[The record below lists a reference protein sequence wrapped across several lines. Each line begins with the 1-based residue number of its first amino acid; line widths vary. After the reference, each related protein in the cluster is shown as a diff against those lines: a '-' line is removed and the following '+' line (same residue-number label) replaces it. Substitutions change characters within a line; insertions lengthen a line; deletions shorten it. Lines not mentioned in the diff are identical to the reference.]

1 MARLAN
7 MILPCRIHRSRHC
20 VEFVPFSLL
29 FIAFLLTVVSEA
41 TAQEAVGSM
50 GEEAGVSWFPAV
62 PVHITA
68 GVDVGYDDHVLGSS
82 ATGNSSG
89 QGSQGSFLSR
99 ENLVLTYDRAG
110 EPTEVS
116 LIGVGRFTQY
126 VDAGT
131 DDKDVNLTLAVTH
144 NFSTRLSFRA
154 DIYAAYQTE
163 PNFQSNVGP
172 QNVRAPF
179 FDTVDIFSLSYHWLP
194 RVSTITSYTF
204 ERVFYT
210 SSSTGTS
217 ASSSPANS
225 QNRIQNTFSEQL
237 QFSLTRRTHLVLDY
251 RYLIVDYDTAPS
263 DSTTHFAL
271 AGFDHNLTEHLNIDV
286 LGGPSFRS
294 FQDDGNSINPY
305 AHVAVNYEGSNH
317 SLSWITSYGVEQSTG
332 TFAMGNTTFR
342 TGMIATYNLTSRIQS
357 TAAVYYNSSSNNQG
371 SSGTTSSAS
380 QNALQFTLGLNYII
394 NKHFAAH
401 VHYVY
406 SSQNGQGGYS
416 RNQYFAGLTY
426 TY

>member
-20 VEFVPFSLL
+20 VGFVPFSLL
-29 FIAFLLTVVSEA
+29 FIAFLLTVASEA

-89 QGSQGSFLSR
+89 QGSQGSFLLR
-99 ENLVLTYDRAG
+99 ENLVLTYDRPG
-110 EPTEVS
+110 EPTEVR

-126 VDAGT
+126 VDAGS

-154 DIYAAYQTE
+154 DIYGAYQTE

-172 QNVRAPF
+172 QNVRAPHF
-179 FDTVDIFSLSYHWLP
+179 ETRDIFSLSYHWLP
-194 RVSTITSYTF
+194 RVATITSYTF
-204 ERVFYT
+204 D
-210 SSSTGTS
+210 
-217 ASSSPANS
+217 
-225 QNRIQNTFSEQL
+225 RIKYEQTTPTTTAIAIGQDRFQHTLDEQL
-237 QFSLTRRTHLVLDY
+237 QFSLTRRTNLVLEY

-271 AGFDHNLTEHLNIDV
+271 AGFDHNLTEHLRINV
-286 LGGPSFRS
+286 RGGPSFRS
-294 FQDDGNSINPY
+294 FKDDGDTINPY
-305 AHVAVNYEGSNH
+305 AQVSVTYEGSNH
-317 SLSWITSYGVEQSTG
+317 SLSWITTYGVEQSTG
-332 TFAMGNTTFR
+332 TVGMGNTTLR
-342 TGMIATYNLTSRIQS
+342 TGLNATYNLTSRIHS
-357 TAAVYYNSSSNNQG
+357 TAAVYYNSSNNNQG
-371 SSGTTSSAS
+371 SSGTTSAGS
-380 QNALQFTLGLNYII
+380 QNALQFTLNLNYII
-394 NKHFAAH
+394 NRHFAAH
-401 VHYVY
+401 VDYEY

-416 RNQYFAGLTY
+416 RNRYSAGLTY

>member
-7 MILPCRIHRSRHC
+7 MILPCRIHWSRHC

-29 FIAFLLTVVSEA
+29 FIAFLLSVASEA

-50 GEEAGVSWFPAV
+50 AEEAGVSWFPAV
-62 PVHITA
+62 PVQITA
-68 GVDVGYDDHVLGSS
+68 GVDAGYDDNVLGSS
-82 ATGNSSG
+82 ATANSSG
-89 QGSQGSFLSR
+89 QGSQGSFFSR
-99 ENLVLTYDRAG
+99 ENLVLTYDRAA
-110 EPTEVS
+110 EPTEVR

-154 DIYAAYQTE
+154 DLYVAYQTE

-172 QNVRAPF
+172 QNVRAPY
-179 FDTVDIFSLSYHWLP
+179 FDTRDIFSLSYHWLP
-194 RVSTITSYTF
+194 RVATITSYTF
-204 ERVFYT
+204 ERIKYQQTTPTTTAIGIAQDRFEHT
-210 SSSTGTS
+210 L
-217 ASSSPANS
+217 A
-225 QNRIQNTFSEQL
+225 EEL
-237 QFSLTRRTHLVLDY
+237 QFSLTRRTNLVLEY
-251 RYLIVDYDTAPS
+251 RYLIVDYDTAPN

-271 AGFDHNLTEHLNIDV
+271 AGFDHDLTEHLRINV
-286 LGGPSFRS
+286 RSGPSFRS

-305 AHVAVNYEGSNH
+305 AQVSVTYQGSNH
-317 SLSWITSYGVEQSTG
+317 SLSWITTYGVEQSTQ
-332 TFAMGNTTFR
+332 TVAMGNTTFR
-342 TGMIATYNLTSRIQS
+342 TGLNATYNLTSRIRS
-357 TAAVYYNSSSNNQG
+357 TAAVYYNNSSNNQG
-371 SSGTTSSAS
+371 SFGTTSAGS
-380 QNALQFTLGLNYII
+380 QNGLQFILNLNYTI

-401 VHYVY
+401 VDYEHT
-406 SSQNGQGGYS
+406 SQNGQNGYS

>member
-20 VEFVPFSLL
+20 VGFVPFSLL
-29 FIAFLLTVVSEA
+29 FIAFLLTVASEA

-89 QGSQGSFLSR
+89 QGSQGSFLLR
-99 ENLVLTYDRAG
+99 ENLVLTYDRPG
-110 EPTEVS
+110 EPTEVR

-126 VDAGT
+126 VDAGS

-154 DIYAAYQTE
+154 DIYGAYQTE

-172 QNVRAPF
+172 QNVRAPHF
-179 FDTVDIFSLSYHWLP
+179 ETRDIFSLSYHWLP
-194 RVSTITSYTF
+194 RVATITSYTF
-204 ERVFYT
+204 DRIKYE
-210 SSSTGTS
+210 
-217 ASSSPANS
+217 SSPSVGLS
-225 QNRIQNTFSEQL
+225 QDRFQNTLAERL
-237 QFSLTRRTHLVLDY
+237 QFSLTRRTNLVGEY

-271 AGFDHNLTEHLNIDV
+271 AGFDHNLTEHLRINV
-286 LGGPSFRS
+286 RGGPSFRS
-294 FQDDGNSINPY
+294 FKDDGDTINPY
-305 AHVAVNYEGSNH
+305 LEAKLAYQGSNH
-317 SLSWITSYGVEQSTG
+317 SVSWKTSYGVEQPTTATALG
-332 TFAMGNTTFR
+332 TTTIR
-342 TGMIATYNLTSRIQS
+342 TG
-357 TAAVYYNSSSNNQG
+357 
-371 SSGTTSSAS
+371 
-380 QNALQFTLGLNYII
+380 LNV
-394 NKHFAAH
+394 A
-401 VHYVY
+401 
-406 SSQNGQGGYS
+406 
-416 RNQYFAGLTY
+416 
-426 TY
+426 